1 MSKFLSKTVFG
12 EDLGDGEYQFDIEPS
27 SVSQFFKDMQT
38 RVIPDY
44 QRPYSWTAKHT
55 ETLLKDIQK
64 SSDDNKTWFIGTVY
78 TTKKKSK
85 SLNGQILDGQQRLT
99 TIQLILKEFIL
110 FNVLNEEI
118 DLDEVSLEIKKNFND
133 HLDNAR
139 DCIYSQPAGGVIQRF
154 KAESIT
160 NEILKEYILDTRG
173 IDNRSELIDK
183 LKSISNTLRGLA
195 SETRTAHT
203 LERNIDCVRKFLLS
217 LYDEGVDADSKLQNL
232 NKFIDTLL
240 NRFWL
245 IEVPL
250 KDADLSLE
258 IFEAINN
265 RGKPLDLLDRLQF
278 RSLTR
283 LPEATDISKKEW
295 KGLYIG
301 VENLITVGVSKAFT
315 DHTSFYKTLFL
326 GMSGEEQSD
335 NDDVIEYFTRKF
347 LGSEDDL
354 KEFFLIAK
362 RVISL
367 FQAIQ
372 KPEINNGIVQKFPA
386 NDREKIVSVLQVTR
400 RTITESKNTNQ
411 LLVNIASRNEF
422 TEDLIYPVIIGI
434 WNVCR
439 LVLLKDVLF
448 NDKSQSIRSDFNK
461 LIKKA
466 NTDITVYARLFKLL
480 LEFNEDDNPNGLFS
494 VAGQLVEDNRQV
506 NLKLG
511 KLLEDPNKAAL
522 RTNNNNTAKLIQYYL
537 AHFTDTNSLGN
548 YSGNQYKNEELEH
561 VFPRGYKAN
570 WSELTYTKEEV
581 LNYLRELKESGNY
594 KIDLESLIAEVEMIE
609 DIELVP
615 YFSAPH
621 TTPNRLIEWHGNK
634 HILSLV
640 DNRKVGNKSFAEKM
654 DIINSES
661 SNLVIPD
668 KSTFYGIDEEHWNY
682 KKIIRRSLNI
692 LDFIV
697 YEIFNRQWD
706 EVD

>member
-1 MSKFLSKTVFG
+1 MSNFLSKTIFS

-64 SSDDNKTWFIGTVY
+64 SSDDSKTWFIGTVY
-78 TTKKKSK
+78 TTKKKGK

-110 FNVLNEEI
+110 FNVLNEGI
-118 DLDEVSLEIKKNFND
+118 DLDEVSLEIKNNFND
-133 HLDNAR
+133 HLENAR
-139 DCIYSQPAGGVIQRF
+139 DCIYSQPAGAVIQRF

-160 NEILKEYILDTRG
+160 NAILKEYILDTRA

-183 LKSISNTLRGLA
+183 LNSISNTLRGLA

-217 LYDEGVDADSKLQNL
+217 IYNEGVDADSKLENL

-283 LPEATDISKKEW
+283 LPEATETSKKEW
-295 KGLYIG
+295 KELYIG

-372 KPEINNGIVQKFPA
+372 TPEINNGIVQKFPA
-386 NDREKIVSVLQVTR
+386 NQREKIVSVLQVTR

-411 LLVNIASRNEF
+411 LLVNIASHNEF
-422 TEDLIYPVIIGI
+422 TDDLIYPVIIGI

-466 NTDITVYARLFKLL
+466 NTDTAVYSKLFKRL
-480 LEFNEDDNPNGLFS
+480 LEYNEDNPNGLFS
-494 VAGQLVEDNRQV
+494 VAGQLVQVDGRV

-522 RTNNNNTAKLIQYYL
+522 RTNNNNTAKLIQYYI

-561 VFPRGYKAN
+561 VFPRSYKAN

-581 LNYLRELKESGNY
+581 LDYLQELKESGNY
-594 KIDLESLIAEVEMIE
+594 RINLDSLILEVQMAE

-615 YFSAPH
+615 YQSNPH
-621 TTPNRLIEWHGNK
+621 TTANRLIEWHGNK
-634 HILSLV
+634 HILSLTS
-640 DNRKVGNKSFAEKM
+640 NRKIGKKSFADKM

-661 SNLVIPD
+661 SNLVIPG
-668 KSTFYGIDEEHWNY
+668 KSTIYGIDEEHWDY
-682 KKIIRRSLNI
+682 KKIIDRSLNI

-697 YEIFNRQWD
+697 CEIFNRQWD
-706 EVD
+706 DVV